1 MNMICLLGRLT
12 ADPELR
18 HTQSQVPVTSFTLA
32 VDRAYQPKG
41 QERQAD
47 FINVVAWRQTAEFV
61 TRYFHKGQRLALT
74 GTLQS
79 RRYVDKDGNNRTA
92 YEVVADNVFFA
103 ESKAQSGGYQ
113 QGYPTGGYQG
123 GYQSPASPYDSQVPQ
138 YCEAPTAFATA
149 APGDFEEIVNDDDLP
164 F

>member
-18 HTQSQVPVTSFTLA
+18 HTQNQVPVTSFTLA

-47 FINVVAWRQTAEFV
+47 FINIVAWRQTAEFV

-103 ESKAQSGGYQ
+103 ESKSQGNGGYN
-113 QGYPTGGYQG
+113 QG
-123 GYQSPASPYDSQVPQ
+123 GYNQGYAPAPAFDSQVPQ
-138 YCEAPTAFATA
+138 YSEAPPAFATA
-149 APGDFEEIVNDDDLP
+149 AASDFEEIVSDDELP

>member
-74 GTLQS
+74 GTLQIG
-79 RRYVDKDGNNRTA
+79 RAHV
-92 YEVVADNVFFA
+92 
-103 ESKAQSGGYQ
+103 
-113 QGYPTGGYQG
+113 
-123 GYQSPASPYDSQVPQ
+123 
-138 YCEAPTAFATA
+138 
-149 APGDFEEIVNDDDLP
+149 
-164 F
+164 

>member
-18 HTQSQVPVTSFTLA
+18 HTQNQVSVTSFTLA
-32 VDRAYQPKG
+32 VDRAYTPKG
-41 QERQAD
+41 QERQTD
-47 FINVVAWRQTAEFV
+47 FINVVAWRQTAELV
-61 TRYFHKGQRLALT
+61 TRFFHKGQRLALT

-79 RRYVDKDGNNRTA
+79 RRYVDKEGNNRTA

-103 ESKAQSGGYQ
+103 ESKSQGGGFQ
-113 QGYPTGGYQG
+113 QGYQG
-123 GYQSPASPYDSQVPQ
+123 GFQASAPSFDSQIPQ
-138 YCEAPTAFATA
+138 YSEAPTAFATA
-149 APGDFEEIVNDDDLP
+149 APSDFEEIVNDDDLP